1 MDRPFFDDQDYTLNF
16 VIPDAAAP
24 SSTFCCVE
32 ISATYFVDAT
42 LLVPGI
48 GLSTTEAVDVQY
60 NNEAPL
66 GEWLNVGNI
75 GGLPEGAFILLTP
88 FQIDSG
94 HLWNG
99 LVDPQYRVPPTMDG
113 PSMREPPLA

>member
-1 MDRPFFDDQDYTLNF
+1 MIRITLNF
-16 VIPDAAAP
+16 VISDAAAP

-32 ISATYFVDAT
+32 ISATYFVDVT

-60 NNEAPL
+60 NDEAPL

-75 GGLPEGAFILLTP
+75 GGRFHPPYAFP
-88 FQIDSG
+88 DRQ
-94 HLWNG
+94 
-99 LVDPQYRVPPTMDG
+99 RPTMERTCGSARNADDRTARRHARHSG
-113 PSMREPPLA
+113 